1 LVLSQVEIVEQVQAP
16 KSGWST
22 STFGVHLIH
31 PGGTSLS
38 SFSSFCQRKV
48 KELANIRTRHA
59 GLDNRVQELAKM
71 TGPKSTMGMLK
82 EIESGTAAEVGL
94 TPPPVLAVTKLT
106 K

>member
-1 LVLSQVEIVEQVQAP
+1 
-16 KSGWST
+16 
-22 STFGVHLIH
+22 
-31 PGGTSLS
+31 
-38 SFSSFCQRKV
+38 
-48 KELANIRTRHA
+48 LADFHKGHKGFDDRA
-59 GLDNRVQELAKM
+59 QDLATM